1 MISSRPPPTFSD
13 NDTEYDFF
21 LGRPLFI
28 IMNILTLPYLYILE
42 ISCYMGVST
51 SALIAKNSLR
61 IQNRSFIS
69 QMFLIYFI
77 ADFIMGISETFFL
90 FKLGKERSVI
100 SIKIGLLG
108 EDNQSYKSTSQ
119 FNL

>member
-1 MISSRPPPTFSD
+1 
-13 NDTEYDFF
+13 
-21 LGRPLFI
+21 
-28 IMNILTLPYLYILE
+28 
-42 ISCYMGVST
+42 MGVST